1 MLAIHRLISV
11 LSRDI
16 EMTLNGTPERD
27 GLIQL
32 LRANQDEFARAVWKS
47 APDFKPRTDTA
58 AVAKNSSMKKANATI
73 TSRPTSSR
81 DYFLPAR
88 STSSHS
94 LPAPDFLSKEEQ
106 LNFFADVHLQITF
119 DEVLGRAQR
128 YDVAAR

>member
-16 EMTLNGTPERD
+16 EMTLDGTPERD
-27 GLIQL
+27 GLIQS
-32 LRANQDEFARAVWKS
+32 LRANQDEFASAVWRS

-58 AVAKNSSMKKANATI
+58 AVARNLKKANAII

-81 DYFLPAR
+81 DYALPSVAR
-88 STSSHS
+88 STSHS

-106 LNFFADVHLQITF
+106 RNFFADVHLQITF